1 MWGGT
6 TRFEREK
13 GEDRTIYR
21 IAWDRESTKDPRRQ
35 WAVVSTT
42 PATTWCHRRGHD
54 TSCVRRT
61 CMTTHRLLRYLCTLP
76 AAQIQDVLRHEGCG
90 QAVFRLLP
98 SVAKHLVLRTAF
110 VDVPIPRGASKMGNK
125 SVHAM
130 RRKEKAD
137 LDETNRRGDGVDG
150 RNGPRDDGRR
160 LGTAG
165 GTAGEDGKR
174 VERTWMEDADLV
186 LTSCGYSSSKKRGWN
201 QEA

>member
-1 MWGGT
+1 
-6 TRFEREK
+6 
-13 GEDRTIYR
+13 
-21 IAWDRESTKDPRRQ
+21 
-35 WAVVSTT
+35 
-42 PATTWCHRRGHD
+42 
-54 TSCVRRT
+54 
-61 CMTTHRLLRYLCTLP
+61 MTTHRLLRYLCTLP

-110 VDVPIPRGASKMGNK
+110 VDVPISRGASKMGNK

-130 RRKEKAD
+130 RREEKAD

-165 GTAGEDGKR
+165 GTAGEDGNR
-174 VERTWMEDADLV
+174 VKRTWMEDVDLV

-201 QEA
+201 QEVGNEGLSRPTSCLDCDACYVQPVPSDPHWDCAWNGTKTYKTWIDGAKTDGNRSCSTCWER